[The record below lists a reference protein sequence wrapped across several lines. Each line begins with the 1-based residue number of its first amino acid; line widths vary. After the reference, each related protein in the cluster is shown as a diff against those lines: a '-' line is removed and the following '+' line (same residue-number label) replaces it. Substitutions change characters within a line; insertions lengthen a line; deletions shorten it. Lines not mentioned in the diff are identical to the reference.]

1 MERGTNSKENVLVVV
16 AIDFG
21 TTYSGWA
28 YSFRKEYKE
37 NHTNIKTKGGWKNFD
52 GQATEKTPTVALFT
66 PEDKFHSFGY
76 EAENKYAEL
85 VDEEQSTGW
94 KYFKRFKM
102 ALLSDDTKQFG
113 HQQRKLVTGKISRHQ
128 KLKDVNGKKL
138 PSLTVVSECLNFLKN
153 DFLKALKEKVNFV
166 EMKDIHWV
174 ITVPAIWSD
183 EAKAFMRLAAN
194 QAGIDDTLL
203 SLAYEPE
210 AWQYTVGYNYTEEN

>member
-128 KLKDVNGKKL
+128 KLKDVNGKKITIFN
-138 PSLTVVSECLNFLKN
+138 SCFRMSE
-153 DFLKALKEKVNFV
+153 
-166 EMKDIHWV
+166 
-174 ITVPAIWSD
+174 
-183 EAKAFMRLAAN
+183 
-194 QAGIDDTLL
+194 L
-203 SLAYEPE
+203 S
-210 AWQYTVGYNYTEEN
+210 EE